1 MVGEKGSTW
10 PLRVLR
16 SSCPFLRNLNSPQ
29 SLNHSWSEPFRT
41 SMCPKLEGTV
51 NSRSRTWWRSWVLTT
66 LGLLPP
72 YTVLRPLAGAT
83 RAAPEGSPALHH
95 TSNKPWHVPVHGG
108 GQERPSE
115 LLRMAVAA
123 QELGSGIELT
133 EPQSASPFCE
143 VRGKCFSSEVL
154 RLSETP
160 EIREETGGI
169 TRQLQ
174 ETEL

>member
-1 MVGEKGSTW
+1 
-10 PLRVLR
+10 
-16 SSCPFLRNLNSPQ
+16 
-29 SLNHSWSEPFRT
+29 
-41 SMCPKLEGTV
+41 
-51 NSRSRTWWRSWVLTT
+51 
-66 LGLLPP
+66 
-72 YTVLRPLAGAT
+72 
-83 RAAPEGSPALHH
+83 
-95 TSNKPWHVPVHGG
+95 
-108 GQERPSE
+108 
-115 LLRMAVAA
+115 MAVAA

>member
-1 MVGEKGSTW
+1 M
-10 PLRVLR
+10 RVLR
-16 SSCPFLRNLNSPQ
+16 SSCSLLRNFNSPQ
-29 SLNHSWSEPFRT
+29 PLNHSWSEPFRT

-51 NSRSRTWWRSWVLTT
+51 NPRSCTCWRSWVLTT
-66 LGLLPP
+66 LGLFPP
-72 YTVLRPLAGAT
+72 YTGLRPSAEAT
-83 RAAPEGSPALHH
+83 RAAPKGRKPCTAPHQQYALAC
-95 TSNKPWHVPVHGG
+95 PCAWG

-115 LLRMAVAA
+115 LLKMTVAA
-123 QELGSGIELT
+123 PELGSGRIELT